1 MPLDVKEISR
11 LLRVSEDTVYNWV
24 AKGEL
29 PASRIGD
36 AYRFNRA
43 EVLEWAT
50 ARRINVSPEI
60 FAAPVE
66 AAESQPSVA
75 AALELG
81 GIHYGLTGSDRE
93 AVLNAVVGLLPL
105 PGEVDR
111 AFLLRALL
119 TRESLGSTGIG
130 DGIAIPHVRNPIVLH
145 VRRPL
150 VTLCFL
156 AHGIDFGALDGKP
169 VDTLFVIVSNTV
181 RTHLHVLARLSY
193 LLSKTD
199 LRGALAARANR
210 EQILAT
216 VRAAEQRMSPPPH
229 DKRTA
234 ERATP

>member
-11 LLRVSEDTVYNWV
+11 LLRVSEETIYNWV

-36 AYRFNRA
+36 VYRFNRA

-50 ARRINVSPEI
+50 ARRIHVSPDI
-60 FAAPVE
+60 FAGPAE
-66 AAESQPSVA
+66 DAESAPSIA

-81 GIHYGLTGSDRE
+81 GIHHDIGGSDRG
-93 AVLNAVVGLLPL
+93 AVLKAVVGLLPL

-111 AFLLRALL
+111 TFLLHALL
-119 TRESLGSTGIG
+119 ARESLGSTGIG

-216 VRAAEQRMSPPPH
+216 VRAAEQSMTPAPQDRRAAT
-229 DKRTA
+229 RTG
-234 ERATP
+234 P